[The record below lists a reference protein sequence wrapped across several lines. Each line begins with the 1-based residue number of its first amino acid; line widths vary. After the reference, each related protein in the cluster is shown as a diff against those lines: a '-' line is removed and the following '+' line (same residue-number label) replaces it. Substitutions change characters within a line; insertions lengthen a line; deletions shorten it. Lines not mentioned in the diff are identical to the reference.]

1 MKKKKGERGGNKE
14 MKKRRSW
21 IIKLEEIQSY
31 QFLCNPWTK
40 SNLMRFLIQILSHR
54 ERLIKLFDPRI
65 LSTLLLR
72 DLRRSN
78 PYFLVKG
85 IVVLTLSI
93 LIYHFNH
100 KSSMIEKKNFY
111 SMKLFPI
118 HNFMELG
125 NETPEEYLK
134 PFTKNWLI
142 FPHLFLSFQLKRS
155 YNRFIEHF
163 DPISFNSGYGRNTN
177 KKDEMISENQG
188 PSETHLE
195 NNEKDL
201 NLKIDHYM
209 NISYKIYDN
218 ISLKFQFQLVD
229 SIIFLMFLSREWID
243 SICNMFL

>member
-1 MKKKKGERGGNKE
+1 
-14 MKKRRSW
+14 
-21 IIKLEEIQSY
+21 
-31 QFLCNPWTK
+31 
-40 SNLMRFLIQILSHR
+40 
-54 ERLIKLFDPRI
+54 
-65 LSTLLLR
+65 
-72 DLRRSN
+72 
-78 PYFLVKG
+78 
-85 IVVLTLSI
+85 
-93 LIYHFNH
+93 
-100 KSSMIEKKNFY
+100 
-111 SMKLFPI
+111 
-118 HNFMELG
+118 MELG

-188 PSETHLE
+188 PSEIHLE

-218 ISLKFQFQLVD
+218 ISWKLKFQLVD
-229 SIIFLMFLSREWID
+229 SIIIFNVFVERMD
-243 SICNMFL
+243 